1 MELFSPATSS
11 DPVCRSSEPC
21 KVYPAACLDWY
32 PQLKSTCTSLFD
44 EGKGVLLAMEY
55 SLPQHSSTY
64 ELGQSLDF
72 IFIYSQGTL
81 NTELI
86 VRPITCDSVHEYPV
100 QITFLGETVLAFP
113 TIGY

>member
-1 MELFSPATSS
+1 M
-11 DPVCRSSEPC
+11 
-21 KVYPAACLDWY
+21 
-32 PQLKSTCTSLFD
+32 
-44 EGKGVLLAMEY
+44 LLAMEY

-100 QITFLGETVLAFP
+100 QITFLGETVLAVP